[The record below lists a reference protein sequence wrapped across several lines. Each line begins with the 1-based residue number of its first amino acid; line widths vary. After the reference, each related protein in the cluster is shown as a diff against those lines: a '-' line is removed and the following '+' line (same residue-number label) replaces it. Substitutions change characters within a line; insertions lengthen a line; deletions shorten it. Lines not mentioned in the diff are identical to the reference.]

1 MLTAY
6 KVSIVLLTGL
16 LLLYAFQGY
25 YPEFMSFFSEAFPPL
40 LAGAAAISS
49 GFPLQK
55 YCMEPKNGSPSY
67 GCFSP

>member
-40 LAGAAAISS
+40 LAGAAAIS

-55 YCMEPKNGSPSY
+55 YYMEPENSSPSY